1 MTGRRPTFETKDRER
16 LYAFIEERGGAT
28 HEELVEADLLTDP
41 ARYRQLVTV
50 MKRDGV
56 LDEVDGVLRPAV
68 DAAGTESHTIDGTE
82 VAIRP
87 ARQEDISGI
96 IGVMKQVADERR
108 YIVAEDVADQLS
120 GDSAL
125 MRQDLEDRRFFVG
138 TVDDEVVAWCGVEQ
152 PSLEKLAHNAE
163 LTLGVLE
170 EYRGSGIGS
179 RLMERGLAW
188 ADETGFHKVYNS
200 VPATNQD
207 GIEFLEDHGW
217 TTEAVR
223 RDHYRIDGEFVDEV
237 MLAVELGD

>member
-1 MTGRRPTFETKDRER
+1 MASKQPTFETKDRER
-16 LYAFIEERGGAT
+16 LYEFIADSGGAT

-41 ARYRQLVTV
+41 DRNRQLVAV

-56 LDEVDGVLRPAV
+56 LEEVDGELRPAV
-68 DAAGTESHTIDGTE
+68 DAGGAEQHVIDGTE
-82 VAIRP
+82 VTIRP

-108 YIVAEDVADQLS
+108 YIVAEDVAKQLA

-125 MRQDLEDRRFFVG
+125 MREDLENQRFFVG

-179 RLMERGLAW
+179 RLMARALSWAEER
-188 ADETGFHKVYNS
+188 GFHKVYNS
-200 VPATNQD
+200 VPATNRK

-217 TTEAVR
+217 NTEAIR
-223 RDHYRIDGEFVDEV
+223 RDHYRIEGEFVDEV
-237 MLAVELGD
+237 MMAVQLD

>member
-1 MTGRRPTFETKDRER
+1 MASQRPTFETKDREHIYEF
-16 LYAFIEERGGAT
+16 LAERDGAT

-41 ARYRQLVTV
+41 DRYRQLVAV

-56 LDEVDGVLRPAV
+56 LEEVDGELRPAV
-68 DAAGTESHTIDGTE
+68 DAAGSEHHTIDGAE
-82 VAIRP
+82 VTIRP

-108 YIVAEDVADQLS
+108 YIVAEDVAKQLA

-125 MRQDLEDRRFFVG
+125 MREDLENQRFFVG

-179 RLMERGLAW
+179 RLMERGLSW
-188 ADETGFHKVYNS
+188 AEESGFHKVYNS
-200 VPATNQD
+200 VPATNSD
-207 GIEFLEDHGW
+207 GIQFLENHGW
-217 TTEAVR
+217 NTEAIR
-223 RDHYRIDGEFVDEV
+223 RDHYRIEGEFVDEV
-237 MLAVELGD
+237 MMAVQLD